1 MAEPI
6 SNKLL
11 FVAPKLIR
19 ELALGEQSQ
28 SQLAD
33 KYDVSPSA
41 ITQFKKRNFD
51 AIEAIRKDANDEF
64 AGILIV
70 QKAHRLGLLEQLI
83 REALTPQP
91 KVSASGRVA
100 YVEKD
105 DGTQE
110 MVEEIALDSAARM
123 IKQVAEEL
131 GHLPNRVTLAGSVD
145 VTTTYTVEGVSP
157 DDLA

>member
-1 MAEPI
+1 MADRI

-19 ELALGEQSQ
+19 ELALGSQTQ
-28 SQLAD
+28 SQLAE
-33 KYDVSPSA
+33 KYDVTPAA
-41 ITQFKKRNFD
+41 ITYFKQRNAD
-51 AIEAIRKDANDEF
+51 AIEAIRKDSNDEF

-83 REALTPQP
+83 QKALEPQP

-105 DGTQE
+105 DGSTE

-131 GHLPNRVTLAGSVD
+131 GQLPNRLTLSGD
-145 VTTTYTVEGVSP
+145 VNVHTSYRVEGVDT

>member
-1 MAEPI
+1 MADRI

-19 ELALGEQSQ
+19 ELALGNQLQSE
-28 SQLAD
+28 LAE
-33 KYDVSPSA
+33 KYDVTPAA
-41 ITQFKKRNFD
+41 ITYFKQRNAD
-51 AIEAIRKDANDEF
+51 AIEAIRKDSNDEF

-100 YVEKD
+100 YVERD
-105 DGTQE
+105 DGTSE

-131 GHLPNRVTLAGSVD
+131 GQLPNRLTLSGNVD
-145 VTTTYTVEGVSP
+145 IHTTYAVEGIDP
-157 DDLA
+157 TDLA

>member
-1 MAEPI
+1 MAESVP
-6 SNKLL
+6 NKLL

-19 ELALGEQSQ
+19 ELALGEMNQA
-28 SQLAD
+28 QLAD
-33 KYDVSPSA
+33 KYDVTPPA
-41 ITQFKKRNFD
+41 ISLFKKRNAD

-83 REALTPQP
+83 QKALEPQP

-100 YVEKD
+100 YVEKP
-105 DGTQE
+105 DGSQE

-131 GHLPNRVTLAGSVD
+131 GQLPNRLTLSGNVD
-145 VTTTYTVEGVSP
+145 VTTTYTIEGVDPES
-157 DDLA
+157 LR